1 MPEYTF
7 KKLNVDALASKEG
20 GGSMGGLVRDETGA
34 CVGASMLSVQFPNEP
49 ILLRP
54 LVIMP
59 RHSTHSAGTF

>member
-49 ILLRP
+49 ILL
-54 LVIMP
+54 
-59 RHSTHSAGTF
+59 